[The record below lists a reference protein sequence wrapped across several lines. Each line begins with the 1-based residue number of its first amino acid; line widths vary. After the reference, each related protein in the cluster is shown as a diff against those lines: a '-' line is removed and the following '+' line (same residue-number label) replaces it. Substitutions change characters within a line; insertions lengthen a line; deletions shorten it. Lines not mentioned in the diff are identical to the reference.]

1 MTVTVINGAATVWP
15 FALLQGVEHGN
26 LVAVVYQW
34 SQPAMTMLS
43 RWGNSLGLRLP
54 KYVTERAALQAGDHV
69 YVRLLDSGEILVRI
83 ARAKDIPD
91 VFRPLEGDGVP
102 VASRPIT
109 DEDVAQLW

>member
-1 MTVTVINGAATVWP
+1 MTVTVTNGAATVWP
-15 FALLQGVEHGN
+15 FALLQVVEHGN
-26 LVAVVYQW
+26 LVAVVSQW
-34 SQPAMTMLS
+34 RHPAMTMLS

>member
-1 MTVTVINGAATVWP
+1 MTMKASDGADAVRP
-15 FALLQGVEHGN
+15 FTPLQGVEHGN